1 MIFFCF
7 LDMSSPNVLVGD
19 PFYLPGFPI
28 KVYPV
33 FLSGVGNDII
43 QLFKNSN
50 IKLRKNMKLI
60 NFITLV
66 LLVAS
71 YNMFAQKGLE
81 KILKVYPKWTTNF
94 EKKSIELDE
103 LFPGGPPKDGIPA
116 IINPK
121 FVNISKASDWLAGNE
136 PVIFLKINEIA
147 KAYPLQILMFHE
159 IVNDKIGTTPILV
172 SFCPLCYSG
181 IVYNRKLNGLDVNF
195 GVSGLLRNSDMVMYD
210 QLTES
215 FWQQFTGEAIVGDML
230 GKKLDVVQSQIISFK
245 DFTLANPNG
254 IVLSKNTGFE
264 RPYGKNP
271 YVGYDDE
278 DTKPFL
284 FKGEKDKRLSQN
296 EKVIGIHLNDIAKA
310 YPYSITSEQKII
322 YDKIDNQEIV
332 IFHLPGTASSMDDRQ
347 IEDSKDVGATG
358 VFIPQVD
365 SLKLT
370 FQFKDEK
377 LIDDQTNSTWSIT
390 GKSLNGKLKGSQLK
404 PIPHGDYFA
413 FAWLVFRPNSLIY
426 TP

>member
-1 MIFFCF
+1 
-7 LDMSSPNVLVGD
+7 
-19 PFYLPGFPI
+19 
-28 KVYPV
+28 
-33 FLSGVGNDII
+33 
-43 QLFKNSN
+43 
-50 IKLRKNMKLI
+50 MKLI